1 MSSSLLQL
9 LTLPASGQT
18 PSSTPVQA
26 LGIPQALGG
35 NPANGAPG
43 AAGSQ
48 APSTVGF
55 LHVLDML
62 LSAAP
67 LSQAGSTSISGLL
80 VQTSVT
86 STSSDVAK
94 TSSPEQ
100 DTPSQAPLDPTL
112 CANIASLL
120 QGLGF
125 QVRPEDIA
133 QLSPMDLRQ
142 LDSAL
147 EFASRNLQKGT
158 DPSQVADCAALL
170 LPRPWPLDDLDG
182 SPTSANTAVGGQKS
196 AKLPNG
202 YLQLLESAQ
211 AELHAATNPPAQLD
225 PGSPTSAAK
234 SVATAPPVPTAP
246 TAATV
251 LAATTPSATPQLP
264 PSVPTAS
271 AVSASG
277 QNTTASLAS
286 AVAAPANAAPAKVLP
301 TPATAPSTPTDPAL
315 QVLQGLQ
322 QDSSPKDSQTTTSEV
337 LAKQLP
343 PGGPASEFIGR
354 QILEKVQVQLS
365 SGSRELS
372 LRLWPEELGEV
383 RLSLRMTDND
393 KVHAHIVVENEPVRQ
408 AMLDSMPQLRDALVK
423 HGMDLERMSVSI
435 GQKDAGS
442 AGSGAEGREDGN
454 GDAGRGNGRGGEPSD
469 EEVLVALPLALGVD
483 TGRRNGLNTFDIWS

>member
-9 LTLPASGQT
+9 LNTPASGQS
-18 PSSTPVQA
+18 PNSSPVQA
-26 LGIPQALGG
+26 LGISQALGG
-35 NPANGAPG
+35 TTAKGAPG
-43 AAGSQ
+43 AAGGQ

-55 LHVLDML
+55 LQVLDML

-67 LSQAGSTSISGLL
+67 LSPSGSTSISGIL

-94 TSSPEQ
+94 TSLQEQ
-100 DTPSQAPLDPTL
+100 DNTPSQAPLDPTL

-182 SPTSANTAVGGQKS
+182 TPTSASTAVGGQKT

-202 YLQLLESAQ
+202 YLQLLETAQ
-211 AELHAATNPPAQLD
+211 AVLHAATLTPAQPD
-225 PGSPTSAAK
+225 SRAQMPTPTPVS
-234 SVATAPPVPTAP
+234 TALAVPTAP
-246 TAATV
+246 AAPLVPTAV
-251 LAATTPSATPQLP
+251 QATTTPIPSTAPQTP
-264 PSVPTAS
+264 PSVP

-277 QNTTASLAS
+277 QNTTVALAS
-286 AVAAPANAAPAKVLP
+286 AVAAPAKVLP
-301 TPATAPSTPTDPAL
+301 TPATPQSTPRDPAL

-322 QDSSPKDSQTTTSEV
+322 QDSSPRDSQTTTSEV
-337 LAKQLP
+337 LSKQLP

-354 QILEKVQVQLS
+354 QVLEKVQVQLS

-435 GQKDAGS
+435 GQRDAGS
-442 AGSGAEGREDGN
+442 ANSDAGGREDGN
-454 GDAGRGNGRGGEPSD
+454 GDGGRGNGRGGNASD
-469 EEVLVALPLALGVD
+469 EDVLVALPLALGVD

>member
-1 MSSSLLQL
+1 MSTSLLQL
-9 LTLPASGQT
+9 LATPAGGQA
-18 PSSTPVQA
+18 PSSTGAQP
-26 LGIPQALGG
+26 LGG
-35 NPANGAPG
+35 TPATGASG
-43 AAGSQ
+43 AGQ
-48 APSTVGF
+48 TPSTVGF
-55 LHVLDML
+55 LQVLDML

-67 LSQAGSTSISGLL
+67 LSQAGSTSVSGLL
-80 VQTSVT
+80 VQTSVK
-86 STSSDVAK
+86 SSSNDVSKA
-94 TSSPEQ
+94 SSQEQ
-100 DTPSQAPLDPTL
+100 DTSSQAPLDPTL

-182 SPTSANTAVGGQKS
+182 TPTSAGTAVGGQKT
-196 AKLPNG
+196 AKLPDG
-202 YLQLLESAQ
+202 YAQLLETVQAQ
-211 AELHAATNPPAQLD
+211 LHAATNPPTQVD
-225 PGSPTSAAK
+225 PGTPNPAGK
-234 SVATAPPVPTAP
+234 TASIALAGP
-246 TAATV
+246 TAAAV
-251 LAATTPSATPQLP
+251 AGATTPIADTTAKATPSVSSTTPAGQTTTVSLP
-264 PSVPTAS
+264 S
-271 AVSASG
+271 AV
-277 QNTTASLAS
+277 
-286 AVAAPANAAPAKVLP
+286 AAPAKVLP
-301 TPATAPSTPTDPAL
+301 TPANPQASATDPAL

-322 QDSSPKDSQTTTSEV
+322 QDTSSKDAQTVTSEV
-337 LAKQLP
+337 LSKQLP

-383 RLSLRMTDND
+383 RLSLRMTDTD
-393 KVHAHIVVENEPVRQ
+393 KVHAHIVVENESVRQ

-423 HGMDLERMSVSI
+423 HGMDLEKMSVSI

-442 AGSGAEGREDGN
+442 ANSGAGGREDGN
-454 GDAGRGNGRGGEPSD
+454 GDGGRGNGRGGDASD
-469 EEVLVALPLALGVD
+469 EDVLVALPLALGVD

>member
-1 MSSSLLQL
+1 MSTSLLQL
-9 LTLPASGQT
+9 LTAPANGQAQSSSPAQASGI
-18 PSSTPVQA
+18 A
-26 LGIPQALGG
+26 QALGG
-35 NPANGAPG
+35 TSTAGASPAASG
-43 AAGSQ
+43 Q

-55 LHVLDML
+55 LQVLDML
-62 LSAAP
+62 LSATP
-67 LSQAGSTSISGLL
+67 LSQAGSTSVSALL
-80 VQTSVT
+80 VKASVT
-86 STSSDVAK
+86 STSGEVSK
-94 TSSPEQ
+94 TSPQEQETSSP
-100 DTPSQAPLDPTL
+100 APLDPTL

-158 DPSQVADCAALL
+158 DPSKLADCAALL
-170 LPRPWPLDDLDG
+170 LPRTWPLDDLDG
-182 SPTSANTAVGGQKS
+182 TPTSASTAVGGQKTV
-196 AKLPNG
+196 KLPAG

-211 AELHAATNPPAQLD
+211 AQLHAATNPPAQLD
-225 PGSPTSAAK
+225 PGAQSPAPK
-234 SVATAPPVPTAP
+234 SISTALAGP
-246 TAATV
+246 TAAAV
-251 LAATTPSATPQLP
+251 QAATTPVPSAASQVP
-264 PSVPTAS
+264 PSVPAD
-271 AVSASG
+271 SASG
-277 QNTTASLAS
+277 QTTTVSLPS
-286 AVAAPANAAPAKVLP
+286 AVAAPAKVLP
-301 TPATAPSTPTDPAL
+301 TPATPQASTTDPAL

-322 QDSSPKDSQTTTSEV
+322 QDTSPRDSQAATSEV

-423 HGMDLERMSVSI
+423 HGMDLEKMSVSI

-442 AGSGAEGREDGN
+442 TGFGADGREDAN
-454 GDAGRGNGRGGEPSD
+454 GDGGRRTGRGGGTSD
-469 EEVLVALPLALGVD
+469 EDVLVALPLALGVD